1 MVDWHGPDHGSRGR
15 KGLGSHVASKTS
27 LQAMPRLRSQLS
39 DIQQKGPVQRQI
51 REPRLQDRDSS
62 VTRREMLFKS

>member
-1 MVDWHGPDHGSRGR
+1 MAPTKGARGR
-15 KGLGSHVASKTS
+15 KGLGSHMASKTS
-27 LQAMPRLRSQLS
+27 LQAMLSLRSQLS

-51 REPRLQDRDSS
+51 KGEPRLQDRDSS